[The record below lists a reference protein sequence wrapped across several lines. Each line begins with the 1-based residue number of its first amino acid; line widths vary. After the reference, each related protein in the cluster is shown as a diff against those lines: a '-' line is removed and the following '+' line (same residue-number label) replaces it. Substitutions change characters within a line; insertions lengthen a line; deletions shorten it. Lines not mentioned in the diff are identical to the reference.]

1 MINYIPLTFFGLIAV
16 VGLAFFVHGFMNRQK
31 IFADFQELAKKLDG
45 RAGRDNII
53 SYPWF
58 EGHVDGRDLRV
69 FFHTSENH
77 TVSVLN
83 LVSELGIASDAH
95 FVLLQKDGF
104 RKPKPE
110 DLVKLQAEVGP
121 ALDIPV
127 PFDVR
132 SPNAEETQR
141 VLSMPPVVNALGEM
155 TPYNQVLVWD
165 GRILFSKQFD
175 GVQETDPAVFQ
186 KTLANMVGLCHAIES
201 GI

>member
-31 IFADFQELAKKLDG
+31 IFADFQELAKKLEG

>member
-175 GVQETDPAVFQ
+175 GVQETNPAVFQ

>member
-31 IFADFQELAKKLDG
+31 IFADFQEMSKKLDG
-45 RAGRDNII
+45 RSGRDNII

-132 SPNAEETQR
+132 SPNAEETKR

-155 TPYNQVLVWD
+155 TPFNQILVWD

-175 GVQETDPAVFQ
+175 GVQETNPAAFQ
-186 KTLANMVGLCHAIES
+186 KTLSNMVGLCHAIES

>member
-31 IFADFQELAKKLDG
+31 IYADFQELAKKLNG
-45 RAGRDNII
+45 RSGRDNMI

-58 EGHVDGRDLRV
+58 EGDVDGRSLRV

-132 SPNAEETQR
+132 SPNTEETKR
-141 VLSMPPVVNALGEM
+141 VLSMTPVVNALGEM
-155 TPYNQVLVWD
+155 TPFNQILVWD

-175 GVQETDPAVFQ
+175 GVLETNPAVFE

>member
-83 LVSELGIASDAH
+83 LVSERGIASDAH

-132 SPNAEETQR
+132 SPNAEEAQR

-175 GVQETDPAVFQ
+175 GVQETNPAVFQ